1 MKPHTFHMP
10 TRIVFGNGEISRLAA
25 HCAAI
30 GRRPLIVTG
39 RRSARDTGL
48 LDRVLAQFPDAAVF
62 DAVEENPGTA
72 VCEDGARRCLEAG
85 CDFVLA
91 LGGGSPMDVA
101 KVIAVLARNDVPCA
115 GLFGA
120 DKYRNPP
127 LPIAAVPTTAGTG
140 SEVTPY
146 SVLVDPAS
154 GMKKTVK
161 GLGLFPA
168 VAVLDPEV
176 TAPMPEAVTIAT
188 GLDALSQAME
198 GLVSKASTPMGD
210 ALALEACRLARRWLP
225 VAVRASRDMDARA
238 SLPNTLSPPAPPQAG
253 GNPNETL
260 SPPAPPQAGGT
271 LDARGGMLLAA
282 MYSGVVIAQSG
293 TTVIHGM
300 GYYYTLRFGLAH
312 GLANG
317 LLFPAVFAFNALHLP
332 EKVAAIAEALGLKPV
347 SASGPEALAR
357 SIHAGLTGFLREVG
371 VSPAAADHGVD
382 GAALAGFAEEL
393 AQDPYRFRNQPGT
406 LDAARLL
413 ALFQASHR
421 GTFPELSP

>member
-1 MKPHTFHMP
+1 MKQHTFHMP
-10 TRIVFGNGEISRLAA
+10 TRIVFGNGEASRLAA
-25 HCAAI
+25 HCAAL
-30 GRRPLIVTG
+30 GRRPLIVAG
-39 RRSARDTGL
+39 RRSARETGL
-48 LDRVLAQFPDAAVF
+48 LDRVTAQFPGAVVF

-91 LGGGSPMDVA
+91 LGGGSPMDAA

-120 DKYRNPP
+120 EKHSNPP

-161 GLGLFPA
+161 GAGLFPA
-168 VAVLDPEV
+168 VAVLDPET
-176 TAPMPEAVTIAT
+176 TAPLPEAVTIAT

-198 GLVSKASTPMGD
+198 GLVSKASTPLGD

-225 VAVRASRDMDARA
+225 VAARE
-238 SLPNTLSPPAPPQAG
+238 PDN
-253 GNPNETL
+253 
-260 SPPAPPQAGGT
+260 

-317 LLFPAVFAFNALHLP
+317 LLFPAVFAFTAPHLP
-332 EKVAAIAEALGLKPV
+332 EKVAAIAEALGLENV

-357 SIHAGLTGFLREVG
+357 SIHAGLTGFLRELG

-382 GAALAGFAEEL
+382 GAALEEFAQEI
-393 AQDPYRFRNQPGT
+393 ARDPYRFRNQPGT

-421 GTFPELSP
+421 GTFPALSP

>member
-10 TRIVFGNGEISRLAA
+10 TRIVFGNGETSRLAA
-25 HCAAI
+25 HCTAL

-39 RRSARDTGL
+39 RRSARETGL
-48 LDRVLAQFPDAAVF
+48 LDRVRAQFPEAAVF

-161 GLGLFPA
+161 GTGLFPA

-176 TAPMPEAVTIAT
+176 TAPMPEAVTVAT

-198 GLVSKASTPMGD
+198 GFVSNTSTPMGD

-225 VAVRASRDMDARA
+225 VAAREAREMDARA
-238 SLPNTLSPPAPPQAG
+238 SLPNTLF
-253 GNPNETL
+253 
-260 SPPAPPQAGGT
+260 PPAPPQAGGT

-332 EKVAAIAEALGLKPV
+332 GKVAAIAEALGLEPV
-347 SASGPEALAR
+347 SASGQEALAR